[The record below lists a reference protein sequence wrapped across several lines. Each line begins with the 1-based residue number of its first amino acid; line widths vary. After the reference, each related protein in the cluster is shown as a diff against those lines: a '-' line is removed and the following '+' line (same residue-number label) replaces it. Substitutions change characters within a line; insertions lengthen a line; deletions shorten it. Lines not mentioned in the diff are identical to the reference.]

1 MNTLY
6 FYGYSDDVVVA
17 GTSRRNMDEYYGQ
30 YFLLSNGATIEVNYT
45 DEGWQFKCSDP
56 DAVLIPAVDLDDEG
70 IEHSDTRIPEWLQP
84 SGYSPVLLIGSED
97 ELSVV
102 CESKERIA
110 GDEQDL
116 LFAAR
121 LKSGIVRACSNC
133 DPEDMSL
140 DLLSQALRSAGWEG
154 GAK

>member
-1 MNTLY
+1 VNTLY

-17 GTSRRNMDEYYGQ
+17 GTTRRNMDEYYGQ
-30 YFLLSNGATIEVNYT
+30 YFLLSNGVTVEVNYT
-45 DEGWQFKCSDP
+45 DEGWQFKCSNP

-97 ELSVV
+97 QIEVV
-102 CESKERIA
+102 LCSDSPID
-110 GDEQDL
+110 GSGPDFI
-116 LFAAR
+116 FAAKLTR
-121 LKSGIVRACSNC
+121 KLVDELELEELYVSTVLSALKA
-133 DPEDMSL
+133 
-140 DLLSQALRSAGWEG
+140 AGWEG

>member
-1 MNTLY
+1 VNTLC
-6 FYGYSDDVVVA
+6 FYGYSDDVIVA
-17 GTSRRNMDEYYGQ
+17 GASRPNMDEYYQ
-30 YFLLSNGATIEVNYT
+30 PYFLLSNGVTVEARHGDN
-45 DEGWQFKCSDP
+45 GWEFKCSDP
-56 DAVLIPAVDLDDEG
+56 EAVIIPAVDLDDEG
-70 IEHSDTRIPEWLQP
+70 IDHSDTRIPEWLQP

-133 DPEDMSL
+133 EVEDISL
-140 DLLSQALRSAGWEG
+140 DLLIQALRSAGWEG